1 VKNGSE
7 MDAQTIIVIAI
18 AALMAFFLVRY
29 VVRIVRSKDGTGCGC
44 GCGCSSTSKKKE
56 AEE

>member
-1 VKNGSE
+1 

>member
-1 VKNGSE
+1 MKNGSE
-7 MDAQTIIVIAI
+7 MDAQTIIVIVI

-44 GCGCSSTSKKKE
+44 SCSSTPKKKE